1 MSQIQTPQ
9 EALLWALRDLE
20 EKSFKLFK
28 FHLRNNCM
36 LEGKMLLARGE
47 LEGLSPVD
55 LASWLISLYG
65 AWEAMKVV
73 LTVLRA
79 MNLLELVDWLSHIC
93 LNDYREIYREH
104 VRCLEERQE
113 GGIGGSYNQL
123 LLVTRSNPESADPSA
138 CPLPEQEL
146 DSVSVETLFNPGE
159 KSYQAP
165 PTVVL
170 QGSAGTGKTTLARKM
185 VLEWA
190 TGTLYPGQFDYVF
203 YVSCREV
210 VLLSQGTPEQ
220 LLFWCCGDNQA
231 PVKEMRREEER
242 LLFILDGF
250 DELQRPFTTRPS
262 PNPMENV
269 LHRLI
274 RREVFSR
281 CSLLITTRP
290 MALRNLKPLLK
301 QSRYIHILG
310 FSEDERRRYFSS
322 YFADEEQARNAFDI
336 VQGNDVLYKSC
347 QIPGIC
353 WVICSW
359 LKERMERGREI
370 SETPSNGTDIF
381 MAYVSTFLPPPSDN
395 ADCTE
400 LTSHRV
406 LRGLCSLA
414 ADGIQ
419 HQRFIFE
426 EADLRKHN
434 LDGARLDAFLSSM
447 PFQEKTFYTFRHIS
461 FQEFFHAV
469 SYLVKEDQSH
479 PGKEYHRELRSLLDE
494 KKKAENEEMTLSMQ
508 FLLDISKK
516 ETPSNFELK
525 FFLKV
530 SPSLKQELMYFKEQM
545 KSKKHKGAWDL
556 EFSLNPSK
564 IRNLVKG
571 IQISDVSLK
580 MEQSNKKKS
589 HDRNSFSV
597 KTSLKDGWKK
607 KQCPVVGKDNIVKTQ
622 KEASNGKGRE
632 MEKWEMQR
640 PTR

>member
-28 FHLRNNCM
+28 FHLWNNCM

-93 LNDYREIYREH
+93 LNDYREMYREH

-113 GGIGGSYNQL
+113 GGIRGSYNQL

-146 DSVSVETLFNPGE
+146 DSVSVETLFDPGE
-159 KSYQAP
+159 ESYQAP

-185 VLEWA
+185 VLDWA

-210 VLLSQGTPEQ
+210 VLLSEGTPDQ

-250 DELQRPFTTRPS
+250 DELQRPFATGLKRLS
-262 PNPMENV
+262 LNPMENV

-290 MALRNLKPLLK
+290 VAMCSLEPLLK

-359 LKERMERGREI
+359 LKEWMERGREI

-381 MAYVSTFLPPPSDN
+381 MAYVSTFLPPSHN
-395 ADCTE
+395 EDCAE

-414 ADGIQ
+414 AEGIQ

-434 LDGARLDAFLSSM
+434 LDGASLDAFLSSM
-447 PFQEKTFYTFRHIS
+447 PYQEGGHAKTFYTFRHIS

-469 SYLVKEDQSH
+469 SYLVKEDQSDL
-479 PGKEYHRELRSLLDE
+479 GKESHRELRRLLEEE
-494 KKKAENEEMTLSMQ
+494 KEEENGEITLSMQ
-508 FLLDISKK
+508 FLLDILKK
-516 ETPSNFELK
+516 ETSSNFELK

-545 KSKKHKGAWDL
+545 KSIKHKRAWDL
-556 EFSLNPSK
+556 EFSLNPFK

-580 MEQSNKKKS
+580 VGQSNKKS
-589 HDRNSFSV
+589 HDRKSFSV
-597 KTSLKDGWKK
+597 KTSLRDEQKE
-607 KQCPVVGKDNIVKTQ
+607 KQGPVVGKDNIVKTQ
-622 KEASNGKGRE
+622 KETSNGKGRE
-632 MEKWEMQR
+632 MEK
-640 PTR
+640 

>member
-28 FHLRNNCM
+28 FHLRNNCL

-55 LASWLISLYG
+55 LASRLISLCG
-65 AWEAMKVV
+65 AREAVKVV
-73 LTVLRA
+73 ISVLRA
-79 MNLLELVDWLSHIC
+79 MNLLEPVDRLSHIC
-93 LNDYREIYREH
+93 LNDYREMYREH
-104 VRCLEERQE
+104 VRCLEERQDR
-113 GGIGGSYNQL
+113 GIGCNYNQL
-123 LLVTRSNPESADPSA
+123 LLVTRLNPESTDLSA

-146 DSVSVETLFNPGE
+146 DSVSVETLFDQGE

-185 VLEWA
+185 VLDWA
-190 TGTLYPGQFDYVF
+190 MGTLYPGQFDYVF

-210 VLLSQGTPEQ
+210 VLLPAGTPDQ

-231 PVKEMRREEER
+231 PVKEMLREEER

-250 DELQRPFTTRPS
+250 DELQRPFATGLKRLS
-262 PNPMENV
+262 LNPMENV

-290 MALRNLKPLLK
+290 VALHSLKSLLK
-301 QSRYIHILG
+301 QSRHIHILG

-336 VQGNDVLYKSC
+336 VQRNDVLYKSC

-370 SETPSNGTDIF
+370 SENPSNGTDIF
-381 MAYVSTFLPPPSDN
+381 MAYVSTFLPPSDK

-414 ADGIQ
+414 AEGIQ

-434 LDGARLDAFLSSM
+434 LDGASLDAFLSSM
-447 PFQEKTFYTFRHIS
+447 PYQEGSHTKTFYTFLHIS

-469 SYLVKEDQSH
+469 SYLVKEDQSDL
-479 PGKEYHRELRSLLDE
+479 GKESHRELRSLLDE
-494 KKKAENEEMTLSMQ
+494 EKEEENGEITLSMQ
-508 FLLDISKK
+508 FLLDILKK
-516 ETPSNFELK
+516 ETSSNFELK

-545 KSKKHKGAWDL
+545 KSKKHKRAWDL

-571 IQISDVSLK
+571 VQISDVSLK
-580 MEQSNKKKS
+580 VGQSNKKS
-589 HDRNSFSV
+589 HDRKSFSV
-597 KTSLKDGWKK
+597 KTSLRDEQKENQG
-607 KQCPVVGKDNIVKTQ
+607 PVVGKDNTAKTQ
-622 KEASNGKGRE
+622 KETSNGKGRE
-632 MEKWEMQR
+632 MEK
-640 PTR
+640 